1 MIKKAIIVISLAL
14 ASAAAFA
21 GVEIIP
27 CVVGNKW
34 TYDCYKMYTGDV
46 RFKGKSMNKMSD
58 ASFGTSTYEVLAMDK
73 SAPPLYEYRE
83 TTKTSSSTGGSDS
96 SEQVDLRIAN
106 DAAGQHIVS
115 SYTTSTGSDK
125 PDRQDYEPKLLYYVS
140 DPTVGKEWTVGIM
153 REENTRIP
161 VAAKVVGKE
170 TVTVPAG
177 TFKDCLRVVY
187 SSEAIGGTVDIWQ
200 KKFNI
205 TSGKSRGIY
214 WVAEGVGVVKE
225 LEVATSSAEAAGPD
239 GTPVTIESSSC
250 TVSELKPGFVAKAGL
265 VEKK

>member
-1 MIKKAIIVISLAL
+1 MTKRTQRLVLIIATLAL
-14 ASAAAFA
+14 ALPAFA
-21 GVEIIP
+21 ATDIIP

-34 TYDCYKMYTGDV
+34 TYDCYKMFTGDV
-46 RFKGKSMNKMSD
+46 TFKGKSMNKMSD
-58 ASFGTSTYEVLAMDK
+58 ASFGTATYEVLAMDK
-73 SAPPLYEYRE
+73 SFPPMYEYRE
-83 TTKTSSSTGGSDS
+83 ITKTSSSTGGSDS
-96 SEQVDLRIAN
+96 NDQVDLRLAN

-125 PDRQDYEPKLLYYVS
+125 ADRQDYEPQLLYYAS
-140 DPTVGKEWTVGIM
+140 DPAVGREWTVGIM
-153 REENTRIP
+153 REEDTRVP
-161 VAAKVVGKE
+161 VTGKVVGKE

-187 SSEAIGGTVDIWQ
+187 SSDAITGTVDVWQ

-205 TSGKSRGIY
+205 TSGKTRGIY

-250 TVSELKPGFVAKAGL
+250 TVSELKPGFIV
-265 VEKK
+265 KK